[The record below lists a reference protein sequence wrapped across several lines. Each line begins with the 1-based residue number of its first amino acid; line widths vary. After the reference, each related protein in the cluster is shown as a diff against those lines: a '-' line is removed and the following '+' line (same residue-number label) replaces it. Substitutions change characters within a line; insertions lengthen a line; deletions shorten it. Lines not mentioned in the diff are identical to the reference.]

1 MREKRE
7 DSRGG
12 SGSVVK
18 RAVAVALLV
27 LWVALAAPGPDRF
40 GFVLLGDR
48 TGETV
53 PGVYERIW
61 KEVAAEKPAFVAGV
75 GDTIQGN
82 NDATA
87 ESEWKEIPKP
97 PVPFYVAPGN
107 HDVWSEE
114 SEKLFTKYTGHP
126 LHYGFDYGPVHFT
139 ILDNSRSD
147 QLAPAEM
154 AFLED
159 DLKAHAAQP
168 IKFIVSHR
176 PSWLINAMLKNPD
189 FDLQRLAKKYGVQYV
204 IAGHVHKL
212 AHAEVDG
219 VTYISMPSAGGHL
232 RDTGKYEDGWFFGYA
247 LADVTPQ
254 GVTIRFKQLAGPTT
268 NLSDWG
274 IAGLL
279 RPATP
284 RKP

>member
-1 MREKRE
+1 
-7 DSRGG
+7 
-12 SGSVVK
+12 VK
-18 RAVAVALLV
+18 RLLVGALLAY
-27 LWVALAAPGPDRF
+27 LVAIAAPAPERF

-53 PGVYERIW
+53 PGVYDRIW

-75 GDTIQGN
+75 GDTIQGGS
-82 NDATA
+82 DATA
-87 ESEWKEIPKP
+87 EAEWKAIPRP
-97 PVPFYVAPGN
+97 PLPFYVAPGN
-107 HDVWSEE
+107 HDVWSEA

-126 LHYGFDYGPVHFT
+126 LHYGFDFGPAHFT

-147 QLAPAEM
+147 AFSAAEM
-154 AFLED
+154 AFLEE
-159 DLKAHAAQP
+159 DLKAHASQP

-176 PSWLINAMLKNPD
+176 PSWLIPVMLKNPD

-212 AHAEVDG
+212 AHGEVDG

-247 LADVTPQ
+247 VADVTPQ
-254 GVTIRFKQLAGPTT
+254 GVTIRFKQLDGPTT

-279 RPATP
+279 RPSIP
-284 RKP
+284 PKP